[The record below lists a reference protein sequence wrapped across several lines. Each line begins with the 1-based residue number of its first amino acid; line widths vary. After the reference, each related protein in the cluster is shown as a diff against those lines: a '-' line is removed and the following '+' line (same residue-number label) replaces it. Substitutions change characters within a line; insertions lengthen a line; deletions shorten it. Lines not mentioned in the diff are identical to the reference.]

1 MSTATATAAWKSYRL
16 GAEINGWK
24 IIEVVRKTTAKGYK
38 TRVFTLES
46 LDTGRR
52 VRKSSRGITLF
63 AEGKPIDLV
72 DLQEFAAEVSEAT
85 VVETQPA
92 VPVTPG
98 EVRHANYPALLR
110 CVAAR
115 VNVWLVGPAG
125 SGKTSAAENVAR
137 DLGLKFY
144 SKSVGPQ
151 TSESALLGYQD
162 ANGRT
167 VRTLLREAFEFGG
180 VFLLDE
186 IDAANPAVLV
196 VVNALLANGSCA
208 FPDAVV
214 KKHPDFVLVAG
225 ANTIGQ
231 GADRQYVGRS
241 QIDAATLDRFAN
253 LVWDYDPAIFAA
265 AAGVSIDV
273 LAGFP
278 KPSAVRFE
286 ANVTSA
292 QSEARV
298 VEYVKTVV
306 RAFNAA
312 TGFGKAVR
320 VIIGTRAAKH
330 GTALIRQGF
339 SVADALDA
347 CLWKGLDAD
356 TRAKIEACL

>member
-1 MSTATATAAWKSYRL
+1 MDNTVAAVAAWKTYKV
-16 GAEINGWK
+16 GVTINGWR
-24 IIEVVRKTTAKGYK
+24 IVEVVRRTTSKGYR
-38 TRVFTLES
+38 TRVFTLEC

-63 AEGKPIDLV
+63 AEGQPI
-72 DLQEFAAEVSEAT
+72 EFVEQFVAEVEP
-85 VVETQPA
+85 VVEVKPEPVVA
-92 VPVTPG
+92 VAPG

-167 VRTLLREAFEFGG
+167 VRTLLREAFEHGG

-186 IDAANPAVLV
+186 VDAGNPGVLV
-196 VVNALLANGSCA
+196 VVNNLTANGSCA

-214 KKHPDFVLVAG
+214 KKHPDFVLIAG

-253 LVWDYDPAIFAA
+253 LLWDYDPCIFAA
-265 AAGVSIDV
+265 AAGVSLDV
-273 LAGFP
+273 LGDFP
-278 KPSAVRFE
+278 RPSAIRFE
-286 ANVTSA
+286 ANVTPA
-292 QSEARV
+292 QAEARV
-298 VEYVKTVV
+298 VEYVQTVV

-312 TGFGKAVR
+312 ASFGKAVR

-330 GTALIRQGF
+330 GSALIRQGF
-339 SVADALDA
+339 SVQDALDA

-356 TRAKIEACL
+356 TRAKIEARL

>member
-1 MSTATATAAWKSYRL
+1 MSTATATAAWKGYKT
-16 GAEINGWK
+16 GVEINGWK
-24 IIEVVRKTTAKGYK
+24 IVEVVRKTTAKGYR
-38 TRVFTLES
+38 TRVFTLEC

-63 AEGKPIDLV
+63 AEGQPIDFV
-72 DLQEFAAEVSEAT
+72 EQP
-85 VVETQPA
+85 VVEVEPVVEVKPEPVVA
-92 VPVTPG
+92 VAPG

-167 VRTLLREAFEFGG
+167 VRTLLREAFEHGG

-253 LVWDYDPAIFAA
+253 LVWDYDPGIFAA
-265 AAGVSIDV
+265 AAGVSLDA
-273 LAGFP
+273 LSEFP
-278 KPSAVRFE
+278 KPSAIRFE
-286 ANVTSA
+286 ANVTPA
-292 QSEARV
+292 QAEARV
-298 VEYVKTVV
+298 VEYVQTVV

-312 TGFGKAVR
+312 AGFGKAVR

-330 GTALIRQGF
+330 GAALIRQGF

-347 CLWKGLDAD
+347 CLWKGLDGD
-356 TRAKIEACL
+356 TRAKIESCL

>member
-1 MSTATATAAWKSYRL
+1 MSTAIATAAWKSYKT
-16 GAEINGWK
+16 GVEINGWK
-24 IIEVVRKTTAKGYK
+24 IVEIVRKTTTKGYR
-38 TRVFTLES
+38 TRVFTLEC

-63 AEGKPIDLV
+63 AEGQPIDFV
-72 DLQEFAAEVSEAT
+72 EQP
-85 VVETQPA
+85 VVEVEPVVEAKPEPVVA
-92 VPVTPG
+92 VAPG

-167 VRTLLREAFEFGG
+167 VRTLLREAFEHGG

-186 IDAANPAVLV
+186 VDAGNPGVLV
-196 VVNALLANGSCA
+196 VVNNLTANDSCA

-253 LVWDYDPAIFAA
+253 LVWDYDPGIFAV
-265 AAGVSIDV
+265 AAGVSLDA
-273 LAGFP
+273 LSEFP

-286 ANVTSA
+286 ANVTTA
-292 QSEARV
+292 QAEARV
-298 VEYVKTVV
+298 VEYVQTVV

-312 TGFGKAVR
+312 AGFGKAVR

-330 GTALIRQGF
+330 GAALIRQGF

-356 TRAKIEACL
+356 TRAKIESCL